1 MNGGR
6 ALALST
12 ALLSLSCSG
21 GVGVARDA
29 GSDGAPAPR
38 DAAGIDARDLG
49 DAAEPGSDA
58 GSTGGDAGDD
68 AAAPLP
74 PLRIAVVS
82 DLNGS
87 YGSTSYADTVA
98 RAVDRVLA
106 WEPDLVLST
115 GDMVA
120 GQRAGLDYRAMWSA
134 FHAAVSDRFSGAAVP
149 FAVTPGNHD
158 ASGYAT
164 YAGERAIFVSEWT
177 SRKPDFDY
185 LDDSD
190 YPLRYSFTVG
200 PALFVSLDATTVG
213 PLGGEQMSWLEAQ
226 LTAGADKPVKIVYGH
241 VPLYP
246 FAIGRE
252 TEVIGDPELERIA
265 NEHGVTAM
273 ISGHH
278 HAYYPGRRDALRLVG
293 TACLG
298 SGPRAL
304 IGTSDPSPR
313 SVLLLE
319 VADGELRSVEAYAGA
334 GYDTAVDR
342 ASLPASVGPA
352 ATRIA
357 RDDL

>member
-1 MNGGR
+1 MIR
-6 ALALST
+6 REAVFLLAG
-12 ALLSLSCSG
+12 LLSLSCSG
-21 GVGVARDA
+21 GVGMARDGGGDGAAVARDA
-29 GSDGAPAPR
+29 APR
-38 DAAGIDARDLG
+38 DASADRDG
-49 DAAEPGSDA
+49 TVADDDAALTIEDA
-58 GSTGGDAGDD
+58 GGDAD
-68 AAAPLP
+68 APLP
-74 PLRIAVVS
+74 PLRVAVVS

-87 YGSTSYADTVA
+87 YGSTSYADTVT

-134 FHAAVSDRFSGAAVP
+134 FHAAVSDRLAGAAIP

-158 ASGYAT
+158 ASGYST

-177 SRKPDFDY
+177 SRKPELEY

-200 PALFVSLDATTVG
+200 PALFVSLDATTIG
-213 PLGGEQMSWLEAQ
+213 PLSGEQMTWLEAQ
-226 LTAGADKPVKIVYGH
+226 LVAGADKPVKIVYGH

-252 TEVIGDPELERIA
+252 SEIIGDAELERIA
-265 NEHGVTAM
+265 DEHGVTAM

-278 HAYYPGRRDALRLVG
+278 HAYYPGRRGSLRLVG

-319 VADGELRSVEAYAGA
+319 IEDGELRTVDAWSGA
-334 GYDTAVDR
+334 AYDTVVER
-342 ASLPASVGPA
+342 STLPETVGPA
-352 ATRIA
+352 ATRIQ

>member
-1 MNGGR
+1 V
-6 ALALST
+6 LST

-21 GVGVARDA
+21 GVGMARDA
-29 GSDGAPAPR
+29 GADGGPGSRDAERPDARASGDASADPDGASA
-38 DAAGIDARDLG
+38 
-49 DAAEPGSDA
+49 
-58 GSTGGDAGDD
+58 GGDAGDD
-68 AAAPLP
+68 AATPLP

-87 YGSTSYADTVA
+87 YGSTSYADTVT

-134 FHAAVSDRFSGAAVP
+134 FHAAVSDRLAGAAIP

-177 SRKPDFDY
+177 SRKPDVEY

-200 PALFVSLDATTVG
+200 PALFVSLDATTVA
-213 PLGGEQMSWLEAQ
+213 PLGGEQMTWLEAQ
-226 LTAGADKPVKIVYGH
+226 LAAGAEQPVKIVYGH

-252 TEVIGDPELERIA
+252 TEVIGDPEIERIA
-265 NEHGVTAM
+265 NEHGVTAL

-278 HAYYPGRRDALRLVG
+278 HAYYPGRRGDLRLVG

-319 VADGELRSVEAYAGA
+319 IADGELRTLDAWSGA
-334 GYDTAVDR
+334 AYDTVVDR
-342 ASLPASVGPA
+342 TTLPPSVGPSS
-352 ATRIA
+352 TRID